1 MVGENEDVQSS
12 RCEEEGRV
20 DACRGQITKRYLA
33 TLGRGNSAKGGD
45 EEIATKRCVE
55 G

>member
-1 MVGENEDVQSS
+1 MRMCRVIDVKKREGSS
-12 RCEEEGRV
+12 
-20 DACRGQITKRYLA
+20 ACRGQITKSYLA